1 MREAVFTDK
10 APKPIGPYSQ
20 AISINGLLFIS
31 GQVPLDPKT
40 GKLIS
45 DNFEDQVKRVLE
57 NIKAI
62 LEASN
67 LTFENLVK
75 VTVFMKDPSK
85 FSTFNNI
92 YSTYFKGQFPSRS
105 VIFVNDLPAN
115 AQIEIEAIAAR
126 D

>member
-1 MREAVFTDK
+1 LKEAVFTDK
-10 APKPIGPYSQ
+10 APKPVGPYSQ
-20 AISINGLLFIS
+20 GIISNGFLFIS

-40 GKLIS
+40 GKLVS
-45 DNFEDQVKRVLE
+45 DDFEEQVKRVLE
-57 NIKAI
+57 NLKAI

-67 LTFENLVK
+67 LSFDDLVK

-92 YSTYFKGQFPSRS
+92 YSKYFKGQYPARS
-105 VIFVNDLPAN
+105 VIFVNDLPVN

-126 D
+126 E

>member
-1 MREAVFTDK
+1 MKEAVFTDK
-10 APKPIGPYSQ
+10 APKPVGPYSQ
-20 AISINGLLFIS
+20 GIISNGFLFIS

-40 GKLIS
+40 GKLVS
-45 DNFEDQVKRVLE
+45 DDFEEQVKRVLE
-57 NIKAI
+57 NLKAI

-67 LTFENLVK
+67 LSFDDLVK

-92 YSTYFKGQFPSRS
+92 YSKYFKGQYPARS
-105 VIFVNDLPAN
+105 VIFVNDLPVN

-126 D
+126 E

>member
-1 MREAVFTDK
+1 MKEAVFTDK
-10 APKPIGPYSQ
+10 APKPVGPYSQ
-20 AISINGLLFIS
+20 GISASGFLFIS

-40 GKLIS
+40 GKLVS
-45 DNFEDQVKRVLE
+45 ENFEDQVKRVLE
-57 NIKAI
+57 NLKAI

-67 LTFENLVK
+67 MSFDNLVK
-75 VTVFMKDPSK
+75 VTVFMKDPTK

-92 YSTYFKGQFPSRS
+92 YSTYFKGQFPARS
-105 VIFVNDLPAN
+105 VIFVNDLPVN

>member
-20 AISINGLLFIS
+20 AISYNGLLFIS

-40 GKLIS
+40 GKIVS
-45 DNFEDQVKRVLE
+45 DNFEEQVRRVLE

-67 LTFENLVK
+67 LTFENLIK
-75 VTVFMKDPSK
+75 VTVFMKDSSK
-85 FSTFNNI
+85 FSIFNNI
-92 YSTYFKGQFPSRS
+92 YSTYFKGQYPSRS

-115 AQIEIEAIAAR
+115 AQIEVEAIAAK